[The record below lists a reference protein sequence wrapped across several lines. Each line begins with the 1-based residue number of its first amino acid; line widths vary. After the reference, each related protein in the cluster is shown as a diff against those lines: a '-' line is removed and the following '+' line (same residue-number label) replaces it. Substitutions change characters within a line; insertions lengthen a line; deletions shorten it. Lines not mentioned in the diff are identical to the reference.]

1 MYNLEPLMT
10 DSFFSILAQS
20 AAIIIFAHFLLK
32 KLLFEKRLS
41 PPPKNVSPPAN
52 LYDQS
57 QMIPALQ
64 ANVPVVTQQ
73 TRSLPVY
80 TTNMTDKLLDYAD
93 TMPLPVQSESSY
105 RAAKDLDSLTDVP
118 KAVKIPPPNDP
129 HQLDEN
135 LNKLSADSVATLPTT
150 EEDVMNGGVMFGNV
164 TGFETNSSNFFDLTQ
179 IEDSNRSSAYIN
191 LTAA

>member
-1 MYNLEPLMT
+1 
-10 DSFFSILAQS
+10 
-20 AAIIIFAHFLLK
+20 
-32 KLLFEKRLS
+32 
-41 PPPKNVSPPAN
+41 
-52 LYDQS
+52 
-57 QMIPALQ
+57 
-64 ANVPVVTQQ
+64 
-73 TRSLPVY
+73 
-80 TTNMTDKLLDYAD
+80 MTDKLLDYAD
-93 TMPLPVQSESSY
+93 TMPLPVHSESSY

>member
-1 MYNLEPLMT
+1 MT

-32 KLLFEKRLS
+32 KLLFEKSLS
-41 PPPKNVSPPAN
+41 RPSKVVSPPAK
-52 LYDQS
+52 LYDRS
-57 QMIPALQ
+57 EMIPNVQAVVPATRLQ
-64 ANVPVVTQQ
+64 PGV
-73 TRSLPVY
+73 LPVH

-118 KAVKIPPPNDP
+118 RAVKIPPPNDP
-129 HQLDEN
+129 NQLGEN
-135 LNKLSADSVATLPTT
+135 INKLSADSVATLPTI

-179 IEDSNRSSAYIN
+179 IEDSNRSNAYIN